1 MELRQPKSAQHSTG
15 YGPQPRHHCA
25 LTTQPLKRRP
35 ASSLEGI
42 GSKKKREEARRSH
55 HVNHHL
61 CSGCF
66 TFTFVEPLD
75 VNNYATW
82 RSKMKFLLITNSLWT
97 AVTGATIDEDKD
109 AKALAQIG
117 LHVKDHHL
125 PMLER
130 CTNAKNAWEQLEAVY
145 QAKSNARKRQLR
157 KELTQLKM
165 ETFEPLSKYAARAKD
180 IQNQLRATGY
190 DVGEQEVV
198 WALLA
203 GLPPAFDTVVTVLE
217 TSSDAD
223 LKLDDILPKLL
234 AVEQKQP
241 QSSLPEEEALMAK
254 RGKRSNRG
262 QDEQRC
268 YACNKIGHIARFCPE
283 RRNRRHFGAIAL

>member
-15 YGPQPRHHCA
+15 YGPQPRHHRA

>member
-1 MELRQPKSAQHSTG
+1 
-15 YGPQPRHHCA
+15 
-25 LTTQPLKRRP
+25 
-35 ASSLEGI
+35 
-42 GSKKKREEARRSH
+42 
-55 HVNHHL
+55 
-61 CSGCF
+61 
-66 TFTFVEPLD
+66 
-75 VNNYATW
+75 
-82 RSKMKFLLITNSLWT
+82 MKFLLITNSLWT

>member
-1 MELRQPKSAQHSTG
+1 MELSQPKSAQHSTG
-15 YGPQPRHHCA
+15 YGPQPRHHRA

-42 GSKKKREEARRSH
+42 GSEKKREEAIMSATTS
-55 HVNHHL
+55 VPA
-61 CSGCF
+61 
-66 TFTFVEPLD
+66 VEPLD

-82 RSKMKFLLITNSLWT
+82 RSKMKFLLITKSLWT